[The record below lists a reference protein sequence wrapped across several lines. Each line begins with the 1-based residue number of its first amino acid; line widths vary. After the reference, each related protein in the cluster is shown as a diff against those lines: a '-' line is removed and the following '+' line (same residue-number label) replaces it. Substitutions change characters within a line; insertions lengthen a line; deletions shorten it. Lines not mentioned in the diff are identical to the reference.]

1 MKRITV
7 RCPLVLNMGSQQF
20 EFKPAQSYEVED
32 AVAAHPY
39 LQTHLATYIDITP
52 PTKEKPVEAEEKV
65 EGPAEEKVEGPAEE
79 KVEGPAEEKA
89 EEPAEPG
96 VKEKPAP
103 KKNAKKTTTVKEAE
117 NVKPASD
124 A

>member
-32 AVAAHPY
+32 AVAAQPY
-39 LQTHLATYIDITP
+39 LQAHLATFIDITP
-52 PTKEKPVEAEEKV
+52 PAKEKPVEAEEKV
-65 EGPAEEKVEGPAEE
+65 EESAEG
-79 KVEGPAEEKA
+79 KA
-89 EEPAEPG
+89 EEPAEPE

>member
-39 LQTHLATYIDITP
+39 LQAHLATYIDITP
-52 PTKEKPVEAEEKV
+52 PAKEKLVEAEE
-65 EGPAEEKVEGPAEE
+65 
-79 KVEGPAEEKA
+79 PAEEKA
-89 EEPAEPG
+89 EPV
-96 VKEKPAP
+96 VKKKPAP
-103 KKNAKKTTTVKEAE
+103 KKNAKKTTSVKEAE
-117 NVKPASD
+117 NVEPASD

>member
-20 EFKPAQSYEVED
+20 EFKPTQSYEVED

-39 LQTHLATYIDITP
+39 LQAHLATFIDITP
-52 PTKEKPVEAEEKV
+52 PAKEK
-65 EGPAEEKVEGPAEE
+65 PAEEKVEE
-79 KVEGPAEEKA
+79 PAEEKA
-89 EEPAEPG
+89 ETVA
-96 VKEKPAP
+96 KEKPAP
-103 KKNAKKTTTVKEAE
+103 KKNAKKTISVKEAE
-117 NVKPASD
+117 NVDPASD

>member
-20 EFKPAQSYEVED
+20 EFKPTRSYEVED

-39 LQTHLATYIDITP
+39 LQAHLATFIDITP

-65 EGPAEEKVEGPAEE
+65 EGPAEEK
-79 KVEGPAEEKA
+79 AEEKA

-96 VKEKPAP
+96 VKKKPAP
-103 KKNAKKTTTVKEAE
+103 KKNAKKTTSVKEAE
-117 NVKPASD
+117 NVEPASD

>member
-39 LQTHLATYIDITP
+39 LQAHLATYIDITP
-52 PTKEKPVEAEEKV
+52 PAKEKLVEAEE
-65 EGPAEEKVEGPAEE
+65 
-79 KVEGPAEEKA
+79 PAEEKA
-89 EEPAEPG
+89 EPV

-103 KKNAKKTTTVKEAE
+103 KKNAKKTTSVKEVE
-117 NVKPASD
+117 NVEPASD

>member
-32 AVAAHPY
+32 VVAAHPY
-39 LQTHLATYIDITP
+39 LQAHLATYIDITP
-52 PTKEKPVEAEEKV
+52 PAKEKLVEAEE
-65 EGPAEEKVEGPAEE
+65 
-79 KVEGPAEEKA
+79 PAEEKA
-89 EEPAEPG
+89 EPV

-103 KKNAKKTTTVKEAE
+103 KKNAKKTTSVKEAE
-117 NVKPASD
+117 NVEPASD

>member
-39 LQTHLATYIDITP
+39 LQAHLATYIDITP
-52 PTKEKPVEAEEKV
+52 PAKEKLVEAEE
-65 EGPAEEKVEGPAEE
+65 
-79 KVEGPAEEKA
+79 PAEEKA
-89 EEPAEPG
+89 EPV

-103 KKNAKKTTTVKEAE
+103 KKKAKKTTSVKEAE
-117 NVKPASD
+117 NVEPASD

>member
-7 RCPLVLNMGSQQF
+7 RCPLVLNMGPQQF

-39 LQTHLATYIDITP
+39 LQAHLATYIDITP
-52 PTKEKPVEAEEKV
+52 PAKEKPVEAEIE
-65 EGPAEEKVEGPAEE
+65 AEE
-79 KVEGPAEEKA
+79 PAEEKA
-89 EEPAEPG
+89 EPEA
-96 VKEKPAP
+96 KEKPAP
-103 KKNAKKTTTVKEAE
+103 KKNVKKTTTVKEAE

>member
-39 LQTHLATYIDITP
+39 LQAHLATYIDITP
-52 PTKEKPVEAEEKV
+52 PAKEKLVE
-65 EGPAEEKVEGPAEE
+65 
-79 KVEGPAEEKA
+79 AEEKA
-89 EEPAEPG
+89 EEKAAPE

-117 NVKPASD
+117 NVVEPASD

>member
-7 RCPLVLNMGSQQF
+7 RCPLVLNMGPQQF

-39 LQTHLATYIDITP
+39 LQAHLATYIDITP
-52 PTKEKPVEAEEKV
+52 TAKEKPVEAEEKV
-65 EGPAEEKVEGPAEE
+65 EEPV
-79 KVEGPAEEKA
+79 EEKA
-89 EEPAEPG
+89 EPEA
-96 VKEKPAP
+96 KEKPAP

-117 NVKPASD
+117 NVEPASD

>member
-20 EFKPAQSYEVED
+20 EFKPAQSYVVED

-39 LQTHLATYIDITP
+39 LQAHLATFIDITP
-52 PTKEKPVEAEEKV
+52 PAKEK
-65 EGPAEEKVEGPAEE
+65 PAEEKVEE
-79 KVEGPAEEKA
+79 PAEEKA
-89 EEPAEPG
+89 ETVA
-96 VKEKPAP
+96 KEKPAP
-103 KKNAKKTTTVKEAE
+103 RKNAKKTTSAKEAE
-117 NVKPASD
+117 NVEPASD

>member
-7 RCPLVLNMGSQQF
+7 RCPLVLNMDPQQF

-39 LQTHLATYIDITP
+39 LQAHLATYIDITP
-52 PTKEKPVEAEEKV
+52 PAKEKPVEAEEKV
-65 EGPAEEKVEGPAEE
+65 EEPV
-79 KVEGPAEEKA
+79 EEKA
-89 EEPAEPG
+89 EPEA
-96 VKEKPAP
+96 KEKPAP

>member
-39 LQTHLATYIDITP
+39 LQAHLATYIDITP
-52 PTKEKPVEAEEKV
+52 PAKEKLVEAEE
-65 EGPAEEKVEGPAEE
+65 
-79 KVEGPAEEKA
+79 PAEEKA
-89 EEPAEPG
+89 EPV

-103 KKNAKKTTTVKEAE
+103 KKNAKKTTSVKEAE
-117 NVKPASD
+117 NVEPAAD

>member
-7 RCPLVLNMGSQQF
+7 RCPLVLNMNSQQF
-20 EFKPAQSYEVED
+20 EFTPAQSYEVED

-39 LQTHLATYIDITP
+39 LQAHLATFIDITP
-52 PTKEKPVEAEEKV
+52 PAKEKPVEAEVEEKAV
-65 EGPAEEKVEGPAEE
+65 PEVKAEEKPELE
-79 KVEGPAEEKA
+79 
-89 EEPAEPG
+89 
-96 VKEKPAP
+96 VKEKPAS

-117 NVKPASD
+117 NVEPASE

>member
-39 LQTHLATYIDITP
+39 LQAHLATYIGITP
-52 PTKEKPVEAEEKV
+52 PAKEKLVEAEE
-65 EGPAEEKVEGPAEE
+65 
-79 KVEGPAEEKA
+79 PAEEKA
-89 EEPAEPG
+89 EPV

-103 KKNAKKTTTVKEAE
+103 KKNAKKTTSVKEAE
-117 NVKPASD
+117 NVEPASD

>member
-7 RCPLVLNMGSQQF
+7 RCPLVLNMGPQQF

-39 LQTHLATYIDITP
+39 LQAHLATYIDITP
-52 PTKEKPVEAEEKV
+52 PAKEKPVEAEEKV
-65 EGPAEEKVEGPAEE
+65 EEPV
-79 KVEGPAEEKA
+79 EEKA
-89 EEPAEPG
+89 EPEAKG
-96 VKEKPAP
+96 KPAP

>member
-20 EFKPAQSYEVED
+20 EFKPTRSYEVED

-39 LQTHLATYIDITP
+39 LQAHLATFIDITP
-52 PTKEKPVEAEEKV
+52 PAKEKTVEAEE
-65 EGPAEEKVEGPAEE
+65 
-79 KVEGPAEEKA
+79 PAEEKA
-89 EEPAEPG
+89 EPV

-103 KKNAKKTTTVKEAE
+103 KKNAKKTTSVKEAE
-117 NVKPASD
+117 NVEPASD

>member
-39 LQTHLATYIDITP
+39 LQAHLATYIDITP
-52 PTKEKPVEAEEKV
+52 PAKEKLVEAEE
-65 EGPAEEKVEGPAEE
+65 
-79 KVEGPAEEKA
+79 PAEEKA
-89 EEPAEPG
+89 EPV

-103 KKNAKKTTTVKEAE
+103 KKNAKKTTSVKEAE
-117 NVKPASD
+117 NVEPASD

>member
-1 MKRITV
+1 MKRISV

-20 EFKPAQSYEVED
+20 EFKPSQSYEVED
-32 AVAAHPY
+32 AVAA
-39 LQTHLATYIDITP
+39 QAHLATFIDITP
-52 PTKEKPVEAEEKV
+52 PAKEKPAAEKV
-65 EGPAEEKVEGPAEE
+65 EE
-79 KVEGPAEEKA
+79 PAEEKA
-89 EEPAEPG
+89 EPVVE
-96 VKEKPAP
+96 EKPAP

>member
-20 EFKPAQSYEVED
+20 EFKPTQSYEVED

-39 LQTHLATYIDITP
+39 LQAHLATFIDITP
-52 PTKEKPVEAEEKV
+52 PAKEK
-65 EGPAEEKVEGPAEE
+65 PAEEKVEE
-79 KVEGPAEEKA
+79 PAEEKA
-89 EEPAEPG
+89 ETVA
-96 VKEKPAP
+96 KEKPAP
-103 KKNAKKTTTVKEAE
+103 KKKTTSVKEAE
-117 NVKPASD
+117 NVEPASD

>member
-39 LQTHLATYIDITP
+39 LQAHLATYIDITP
-52 PTKEKPVEAEEKV
+52 PAKEKPVKAEEKV
-65 EGPAEEKVEGPAEE
+65 EEPV
-79 KVEGPAEEKA
+79 EEKA
-89 EEPAEPG
+89 EPVVE
-96 VKEKPAP
+96 EKPAP

>member
-39 LQTHLATYIDITP
+39 LQAHLATYIDITP
-52 PTKEKPVEAEEKV
+52 PAKEKLVEAEE
-65 EGPAEEKVEGPAEE
+65 
-79 KVEGPAEEKA
+79 PAEEKA
-89 EEPAEPG
+89 EPV

-103 KKNAKKTTTVKEAE
+103 KKNAKKTTSVKEAE
-117 NVKPASD
+117 NVELASD

>member
-39 LQTHLATYIDITP
+39 LQAHLATYIDITP
-52 PTKEKPVEAEEKV
+52 PAKEKLVEAEE
-65 EGPAEEKVEGPAEE
+65 
-79 KVEGPAEEKA
+79 PAEEKA
-89 EEPAEPG
+89 EPV

-103 KKNAKKTTTVKEAE
+103 KKKCEKDHICEGG
-117 NVKPASD
+117 
-124 A
+124 

>member
-7 RCPLVLNMGSQQF
+7 RCPLVLNMGPQQF

-39 LQTHLATYIDITP
+39 LQAHLATYIDITP
-52 PTKEKPVEAEEKV
+52 PAKEKLVEAEE
-65 EGPAEEKVEGPAEE
+65 
-79 KVEGPAEEKA
+79 PAEEKA
-89 EEPAEPG
+89 EPV

-103 KKNAKKTTTVKEAE
+103 KKNAKKTTSVKEAE

>member
-20 EFKPAQSYEVED
+20 EFKPTQSYEVED

-39 LQTHLATYIDITP
+39 LQAHLATFIDITP
-52 PTKEKPVEAEEKV
+52 PAKEK
-65 EGPAEEKVEGPAEE
+65 PAEEKVEE
-79 KVEGPAEEKA
+79 PAEEKA
-89 EEPAEPG
+89 ETVA
-96 VKEKPAP
+96 KEKPAP
-103 KKNAKKTTTVKEAE
+103 KKNAKKTTSVKEAE
-117 NVKPASD
+117 NVEPASD

>member
-7 RCPLVLNMGSQQF
+7 RCPLVLNMGPQQF

-39 LQTHLATYIDITP
+39 LQAHLATYIDITP
-52 PTKEKPVEAEEKV
+52 PAKEKPVEAEEMV
-65 EGPAEEKVEGPAEE
+65 EEPV
-79 KVEGPAEEKA
+79 EEKA
-89 EEPAEPG
+89 EPEA
-96 VKEKPAP
+96 KEKPAP

>member
-1 MKRITV
+1 MKRISV

-20 EFKPAQSYEVED
+20 EFKPSQSYEVED
-32 AVAAHPY
+32 AVAAQPY
-39 LQTHLATYIDITP
+39 LQAHLATFIDIAP
-52 PTKEKPVEAEEKV
+52 PAKEKPAAEKV
-65 EGPAEEKVEGPAEE
+65 EE
-79 KVEGPAEEKA
+79 PAEEKA
-89 EEPAEPG
+89 EPIVE
-96 VKEKPAP
+96 EKPAP

>member
-7 RCPLVLNMGSQQF
+7 RCPLVLNMGPQQF
-20 EFKPAQSYEVED
+20 EFKPVQSYEVED

-39 LQTHLATYIDITP
+39 LQAHLATYIDITP
-52 PTKEKPVEAEEKV
+52 PAKEKPVEAEEKV
-65 EGPAEEKVEGPAEE
+65 EEPV
-79 KVEGPAEEKA
+79 EEKA
-89 EEPAEPG
+89 EPEA
-96 VKEKPAP
+96 KEKPAP

>member
-39 LQTHLATYIDITP
+39 LQAHLATYIDITP
-52 PTKEKPVEAEEKV
+52 PAKEKLVEAEE
-65 EGPAEEKVEGPAEE
+65 P
-79 KVEGPAEEKA
+79 A
-89 EEPAEPG
+89 EEPAEPE

-117 NVKPASD
+117 NVEPASD

>member
-39 LQTHLATYIDITP
+39 LQAHLATFIDITP
-52 PTKEKPVEAEEKV
+52 PAKEKPVGAEIEAEEPT
-65 EGPAEEKVEGPAEE
+65 EG
-79 KVEGPAEEKA
+79 KA
-89 EEPAEPG
+89 APE
-96 VKEKPAP
+96 VKEKPAA

-117 NVKPASD
+117 NVEPASD

>member
-1 MKRITV
+1 MKRISV

-20 EFKPAQSYEVED
+20 EFKPSQSYEVED
-32 AVAAHPY
+32 AVAAQPY
-39 LQTHLATYIDITP
+39 LQAHLATLIDITP
-52 PTKEKPVEAEEKV
+52 PAKEKPAAEKV
-65 EGPAEEKVEGPAEE
+65 EE
-79 KVEGPAEEKA
+79 PAEEKA
-89 EEPAEPG
+89 EPVVE
-96 VKEKPAP
+96 EKPAP

>member
-39 LQTHLATYIDITP
+39 LQAHLATYIDITP
-52 PTKEKPVEAEEKV
+52 PAKEKLVEAEE
-65 EGPAEEKVEGPAEE
+65 
-79 KVEGPAEEKA
+79 PAEEKA
-89 EEPAEPG
+89 EPV

-103 KKNAKKTTTVKEAE
+103 KKNAKKTTSLKEAE
-117 NVKPASD
+117 NVEPASD

>member
-39 LQTHLATYIDITP
+39 LQAHLATFIDITP
-52 PTKEKPVEAEEKV
+52 PAKEKPVEAEEKV
-65 EGPAEEKVEGPAEE
+65 EEPAEEKVEE
-79 KVEGPAEEKA
+79 PAEEKA
-89 EEPAEPG
+89 EPA

-103 KKNAKKTTTVKEAE
+103 KKNAKKTTSVKEAE
-117 NVKPASD
+117 NVEPASD

>member
-39 LQTHLATYIDITP
+39 LQAHLATYIDITP
-52 PTKEKPVEAEEKV
+52 PAKEKLVEAEE
-65 EGPAEEKVEGPAEE
+65 
-79 KVEGPAEEKA
+79 PAEEKA
-89 EEPAEPG
+89 EPV

-103 KKNAKKTTTVKEAE
+103 KKNAKKTTSVKEAE

>member
-1 MKRITV
+1 
-7 RCPLVLNMGSQQF
+7 MGPQQF

-39 LQTHLATYIDITP
+39 LQAHLATYIDIAP
-52 PTKEKPVEAEEKV
+52 PAKEKPVEAEEKV
-65 EGPAEEKVEGPAEE
+65 EEPV
-79 KVEGPAEEKA
+79 EEKA
-89 EEPAEPG
+89 EPEA
-96 VKEKPAP
+96 KEKPAP

>member
-39 LQTHLATYIDITP
+39 LQAHLATYIDITP
-52 PTKEKPVEAEEKV
+52 PAKEKLVEAEEK
-65 EGPAEEKVEGPAEE
+65 
-79 KVEGPAEEKA
+79 
-89 EEPAEPG
+89 AEPV

-103 KKNAKKTTTVKEAE
+103 KKNAKKTTSVKEAE
-117 NVKPASD
+117 NVEPASD